1 MSQSDTKSKTEP
13 QRDAINV
20 LLVEDH
26 GMMRDA
32 LVEFL
37 AGFPSVRVAGAVA
50 TGDEALAHVSTRQPD
65 LVLADVSLPGMSG
78 IELVQEIGQRWP
90 DLPCL
95 MLSGHHASSYVQRS
109 REAGARGYVLKGN
122 PDELESAID
131 AVAKGGTYFG
141 ASVS

>member
-1 MSQSDTKSKTEP
+1 MSRSSSQGGNVD
-13 QRDAINV
+13 V

-37 AGFPSVRVAGAVA
+37 AGFSGVRVAGAVA
-50 TGDEALAHVSTRQPD
+50 TGDEALALLAQQLPD

-78 IELVQEIGQRWP
+78 IDLVQEIGRRWP

-95 MLSGHHASSYVQRS
+95 MLSGHHAASYVQRS
-109 REAGARGYVLKGN
+109 REAGARGYLLKGN
-122 PDELESAID
+122 PDELQVAID
-131 AVAKGGTYFG
+131 TVARGGTYFG

>member
-1 MSQSDTKSKTEP
+1 MSQMKSNTTP
-13 QRDAINV
+13 QSGTIDV

-37 AGFPSVRVAGAVA
+37 AGFPNVRVAGAVA
-50 TGDEALAHVSTRQPD
+50 TGDEALAHVSGQQPD

-78 IELVQEIGQRWP
+78 IDLVEEIGKRWP

-109 REAGARGYVLKGN
+109 REAGARGYLLKGN
-122 PDELESAID
+122 PDELEAAID

>member
-1 MSQSDTKSKTEP
+1 MSEQSTARTIE
-13 QRDAINV
+13 V
-20 LLVEDH
+20 FLVEDH

-37 AGFPSVRVAGAVA
+37 GGFPGVSVCGTAESAA
-50 TGDEALAHVSTRQPD
+50 EALERLGELKPG

-78 IELVQEIGQRWP
+78 IELVQEICRRWP

-109 REAGARGYVLKGN
+109 RSAGARGYLLKGN
-122 PDELESAID
+122 PDELQPAIEQI
-131 AVAKGGTYFG
+131 ANGGTYF
-141 ASVS
+141 SVE